1 MHFMENPYRHSWE
14 GFMAY
19 DGMNNLFNLAYEILA
34 WKIHKALVK
43 AKLEPYL
50 GFLHSNQMG
59 KLSLV
64 YDFQELYRYL
74 IDDFLI
80 GYCRRINKRDFVTK
94 SEVASRR
101 KRGKREYLSDSET
114 KTLLDELNRFFEV
127 KVEVKRIRNGE
138 HQTIETL
145 INEEALLFA
154 KYLRNEKEVWK
165 PRSTVI

>member
-1 MHFMENPYRHSWE
+1 LRCMGNLYRHLRK

-19 DGMNNLFNLAYEILA
+19 DGMNKLFNLAYEILA
-34 WKIHKALVK
+34 WKVHKVLAK

-64 YDFQELYRYL
+64 CDFQELYRYL

-80 GYCRRINKRDFVTK
+80 GYCNKISKRDFTK
-94 SEVASRR
+94 TEVASRR

-114 KTLLDELNRFFEV
+114 KALLNELNRFFETI
-127 KVEVKRIRNGE
+127 VEVKRIRNGE
-138 HQTIETL
+138 HQTLETL
-145 INEEALLFA
+145 INEEAQLFA
-154 KYLRNEKEVWK
+154 KYIRGEAKSWV
-165 PRSTVI
+165 PRVPGN